1 METTKAKKT
10 ETTTVDSINLT
21 VEQMDVIKHIL
32 GHAFESMRWY
42 NEELDPKNRI
52 WETSNYADKLK
63 LTNQQFIDLNKILKI
78 IS

>member
-10 ETTTVDSINLT
+10 EAKIDSINLT

-32 GHAFESMRWY
+32 GHAYESMRWY
-42 NEELDPKNRI
+42 NEDLDPKNRV

-63 LTNQQFIDLNKILKI
+63 LTNEQFIDLNKILAI
-78 IS
+78 IF